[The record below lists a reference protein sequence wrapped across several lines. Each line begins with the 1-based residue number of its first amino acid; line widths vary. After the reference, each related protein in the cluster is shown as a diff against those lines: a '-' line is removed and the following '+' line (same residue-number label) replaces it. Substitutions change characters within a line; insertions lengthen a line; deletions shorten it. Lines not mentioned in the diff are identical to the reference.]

1 MLPDDAKK
9 EELARAIDISIQT
22 GAIKPS
28 DKYMLMSIPNIK
40 VAYQYLKV
48 TENKY
53 RKEKQ
58 EDAQKNTEYAVQQ
71 QQGAAMAKAQA
82 DAQLIQLKE
91 QLKGQTMMGLEE
103 MKGVMAQQTKILEEI
118 LKSNG
123 AMEQK
128 ILAEVP
134 LAVMLHAQQQQEQEA
149 MAQQQAMMQEQQA
162 MQQGGEEQAMS
173 EEEQM
178 MMMQQQ
184 MGENPEMMQ

>member
-1 MLPDDAKK
+1 
-9 EELARAIDISIQT
+9 
-22 GAIKPS
+22 
-28 DKYMLMSIPNIK
+28 
-40 VAYQYLKV
+40 
-48 TENKY
+48 
-53 RKEKQ
+53 
-58 EDAQKNTEYAVQQ
+58 
-71 QQGAAMAKAQA
+71 
-82 DAQLIQLKE
+82 
-91 QLKGQTMMGLEE
+91 MMGLEE

-162 MQQGGEEQAMS
+162 MQQGGEEQMMS

-178 MMMQQQ
+178 MMEQQG
-184 MGENPEMMQ
+184 GENPEMMQ